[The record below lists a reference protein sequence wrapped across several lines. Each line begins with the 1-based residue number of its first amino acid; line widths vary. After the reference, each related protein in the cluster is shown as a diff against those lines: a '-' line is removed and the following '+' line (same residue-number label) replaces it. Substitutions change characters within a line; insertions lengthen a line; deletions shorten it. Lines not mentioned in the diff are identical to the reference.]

1 MTAGRWAAATA
12 SPTEAARVRPT
23 LHRRSRPPRLGCD
36 RKNWAAGAAISPET
50 RAHPVHCGR
59 RKDGEPPELRV
70 LTHATAAPPPP
81 HPGRGRPGP
90 RDRLPDR
97 GGDGAYP
104 SRHARRAGPGVLRA
118 PRRALERPPAEHR
131 HEDAERRV
139 QAHDRRDASLSDRGP
154 GAGRDRLLP

>member
-1 MTAGRWAAATA
+1 MNRASTTRLVWLSCQMLRAYITWSGSRRFAPEEMTAGRWAAATA

-23 LHRRSRPPRLGCD
+23 LQRRSCPPRLGCD

-81 HPGRGRPGP
+81 HPGRG
-90 RDRLPDR
+90 
-97 GGDGAYP
+97 
-104 SRHARRAGPGVLRA
+104 
-118 PRRALERPPAEHR
+118 
-131 HEDAERRV
+131 
-139 QAHDRRDASLSDRGP
+139 
-154 GAGRDRLLP
+154 